1 MLFGANVCQRS
12 CECFKLPALHCW
24 SFYRFSFF
32 TPLQACVQFF
42 GVCSAFIRCLL
53 TFFVLTAFEVVFIF
67 NALGLRVSLFDLP
80 AAYKVFFFFFF
91 SSKRG
96 EKKRSIEPSLYTLE
110 GTTWWH
116 CTVPKPMVI
125 FLSEINKQRNSQIVS
140 SPNLHKEKTAV
151 ESVGKRKVGH
161 ILITLCPRYMRRQ
174 ECSPPL
180 QKWQNAT
187 IFLC

>member
-1 MLFGANVCQRS
+1 MHVEVTGYRGPVNKETLVFSCSFFVFSYFPTEPYICWHSMLFGANVCQRS

-24 SFYRFSFF
+24 SFCRFSFF

-91 SSKRG
+91 LKQERRKKKKHRAELIYPWGDHMMTLYCSKANGYFFVR
-96 EKKRSIEPSLYTLE
+96 
-110 GTTWWH
+110 
-116 CTVPKPMVI
+116 
-125 FLSEINKQRNSQIVS
+125 NK
-140 SPNLHKEKTAV
+140 
-151 ESVGKRKVGH
+151 
-161 ILITLCPRYMRRQ
+161 
-174 ECSPPL
+174 
-180 QKWQNAT
+180 
-187 IFLC
+187 